1 MLRANDLH
9 WFPMRIRNSSL
20 RRLELMQERLQKC
33 EDIAE
38 TYVPLNFIKVNMR
51 KMGFA
56 PFLLN
61 YIFVRS
67 TLTKL
72 VRTKRNLEYFE
83 PLRFVTHPA
92 YDNSFN
98 RHEEVL
104 FITDK
109 KMNDYMR
116 ITAEENEKVIFLNNM
131 DYVCKPSQAVQVTEG
146 EFAGIIGRIK
156 RIKGSRCV
164 VLPVGHEMAAAI
176 FDVPNKFLRYLTE
189 AEVRKFEET
198 ENQMK

>member
-1 MLRANDLH
+1 
-9 WFPMRIRNSSL
+9 MRIRNSSL
-20 RRLELMQERLQKC
+20 SRLELMQERLQKC
-33 EDIAE
+33 EDIVE
-38 TYVPLNFIKVNMR
+38 TYVPLNFIKVNMK
-51 KMGFA
+51 KMDFA

-72 VRTKRNLEYFE
+72 VRTKRNLELYE
-83 PLRFVTHPA
+83 PLRFIMHTA

-98 RHEEVL
+98 RHKEVL

-146 EFAGIIGRIK
+146 EFAGGNRT
-156 RIKGSRCV
+156 
-164 VLPVGHEMAAAI
+164 
-176 FDVPNKFLRYLTE
+176 Y
-189 AEVRKFEET
+189 
-198 ENQMK
+198 